1 MPEGNN
7 QRKQQTILKITIEEN
22 LCVNERTQKALSIPD
37 KIIIKNSANQIWQV
51 VEFQI

>member
-22 LCVNERTQKALSIPD
+22 LCVNERN
-37 KIIIKNSANQIWQV
+37 NSKDQ
-51 VEFQI
+51 